1 MAETNNTGSTT
12 SGVLLIAGTSIGAGM
27 LGIPLLSGL
36 AGFVPCMLANF
47 LCWLFMLS
55 TGLLILEATLWMEDG
70 ANIISMT
77 ERFLGPWGKKIGGCL
92 YLFLYYCLLT
102 AYFAGGAPI
111 FVQVLNHSFKLSL
124 GVHEGYCLFAVSF
137 GVILFMGARLVDRMN
152 FILIIGMV
160 ISFFSLLSLGSAEV
174 KYDLLARAD
183 WPLTLLSFPI
193 LFSAYGY
200 HNVIPSLCTY
210 LKRNTEN
217 LRKAIII
224 GSSIPFLVYSIW
236 QWLIIGSVPKEILT
250 QMMSQGVPA
259 TEALKVVGNS
269 EWLVSFAEA
278 FSFFALVTSLLGVS
292 LAMLDF
298 LSDGFKARKTDS
310 TRAVLCI
317 LVFLPPLFFAW
328 HNPNLFIFALEIA
341 GGFGEAI
348 LNGLLPVMMVWVG
361 RYHMNLDS
369 EVRLPGGRYSLVLIT
384 VLTLFII
391 ALETTLIIMGK
402 PH

>member
-1 MAETNNTGSTT
+1 MNETNNAGSTT
-12 SGVLLIAGTSIGAGM
+12 SGILLIAGTSIGAGM

-36 AGFVPCMLANF
+36 AGFIPCMLANF
-47 LCWLFMLS
+47 LCWIFMLS

-77 ERFLGPWGKKIGGCL
+77 ERFLGPLGKKLGGSL

-102 AYFAGGAPI
+102 AYFAGGAPMFI
-111 FVQVLNHSFKLSL
+111 EVLNQSFDLSL
-124 GVHEGYCLFAVSF
+124 GIHEGYFLFAIVF
-137 GVILFMGARLVDRMN
+137 GTVLFLGAQIVDRMN
-152 FILIIGMV
+152 FILIIGMI
-160 ISFFSLLSLGSAEV
+160 ISFFFLIFLGGSEVKLDLLSRV
-174 KYDLLARAD
+174 N
-183 WPLTLLSFPI
+183 WPLTLVSFPI

-210 LKRNTEN
+210 LNRNANN
-217 LRKAIII
+217 LKKSILI
-224 GSSIPFLVYSIW
+224 GSSIPFFVYSIW

-250 QMMSQGVPA
+250 QMMSEGVPA
-259 TEALKVVGNS
+259 TEALKLVNNFG
-269 EWLVSFAEA
+269 WLANLAEA

-298 LSDGFKARKTDS
+298 LSDGFQAKKNNS
-310 TRAVLCI
+310 SRAALCT

-328 HNPNLFIFALEIA
+328 NNPTLFIFALEIA

-361 RYHMNLDS
+361 RYHMNLSS
-369 EVRLPGGRYSLVLIT
+369 EVSLPGGRWSLSLIA
-384 VLTLFII
+384 VLTLCII
-391 ALETTLIIMGK
+391 FLETTHIVMGK